1 MHPCITDPQQRE
13 VRKLSVSP
21 TSPKESQRQ
30 DVPFVL
36 EPSLLKFEDLQDPRT
51 RATDGP
57 MPWPA
62 RWRLWPPH
70 HLPEWISQVRPASG
84 AHGPSYLQGQRRS
97 EEHQANYRPPL
108 TARHA
113 RKEQETTAS
122 RPRIGRIPASPSLL
136 LGRASCSYS
145 TSRKPEKCQRA
156 TQNGLEGDG
165 FFTGSTALLTASRVC
180 SSKLH

>member
-51 RATDGP
+51 RATGGP

-70 HLPEWISQVRPASG
+70 HLPEWISQVKACFRGSRAIVSAGTAPKRG
-84 AHGPSYLQGQRRS
+84 APGELSTSP
-97 EEHQANYRPPL
+97 YRPSCTQRTRHNGIATPHWPNPSL
-108 TARHA
+108 PITAAGA
-113 RKEQETTAS
+113 RK
-122 RPRIGRIPASPSLL
+122 LL
-136 LGRASCSYS
+136 LFDE
-145 TSRKPEKCQRA
+145 P
-156 TQNGLEGDG
+156 
-165 FFTGSTALLTASRVC
+165 
-180 SSKLH
+180 